1 MAEPFLGEIKAV
13 GFNFQPKGW
22 LYCNGQT
29 LQIYENTALFSLL
42 GTTYG
47 GDGTTNFKLPN
58 LNNKMILGTTSLFGE
73 NKQFHIPNLSIPS
86 QSITFTLQNR
96 TVIE

>member
-1 MAEPFLGEIKAV
+1 MAESFLGEIKAV
-13 GFNFQPKGW
+13 GFNFEPYGW

-29 LQIYENTALFSLL
+29 LQILENTALFSLL

-47 GDGTTNFKLPN
+47 GDGITNFKLPD
-58 LNNKMILGTTSLFGE
+58 LNNKMTLGTTSLFGE
-73 NKQFHIPNLSIPS
+73 NKQFQIPKLSIPS
-86 QSITFTLQNR
+86 QSITFTLRNV